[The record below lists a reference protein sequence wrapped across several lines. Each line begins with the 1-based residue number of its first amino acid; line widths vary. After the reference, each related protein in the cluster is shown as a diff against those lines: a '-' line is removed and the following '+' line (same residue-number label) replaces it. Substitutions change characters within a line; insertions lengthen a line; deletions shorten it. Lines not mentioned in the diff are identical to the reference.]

1 MRIIYMVNY
10 KTIKKKLSALLFAG
24 WYYFIPSI
32 VLGYS
37 SKEAEKNLDK
47 AASRASLLK
56 GTIGGTVGN
65 VINSILV
72 YVGII
77 LMILIAYAGVLW
89 MTAGGN
95 EEQINKAKKIIK
107 GSVIGF
113 LVVILS
119 YTIVFGIASFANN
132 ILK

>member
-1 MRIIYMVNY
+1 M
-10 KTIKKKLSALLFAG
+10 IKNTKIKAYLLLSLTPYTTLAVG
-24 WYYFIPSI
+24 T
-32 VLGYS
+32 
-37 SKEAEKNLDK
+37 KDAEKNLTK
-47 AASRASLLK
+47 AARQANVWERTLGSIAGDVIKSVLIYTGVVMLL
-56 GTIGGTVGN
+56 
-65 VINSILV
+65 
-72 YVGII
+72 
-77 LMILIAYAGVLW
+77 LMSYAGVLW

>member
-1 MRIIYMVNY
+1 MSNKITTIIILSLY
-10 KTIKKKLSALLFAG
+10 TIPLEVLSATKYTTKPA
-24 WYYFIPSI
+24 
-32 VLGYS
+32 V
-37 SKEAEKNLDK
+37 KNLDK

-119 YTIVFGIASFANN
+119 YTIVFGIASFTNN